1 MSETREGCV
10 FFYSSENAV
19 ALPKQPEKVV
29 RDGTAR
35 GTPDVA
41 ARCRDRRFGRS
52 AGVLPA
58 SGVSTP
64 RRMPQRCVSVFPTR
78 TRDVPWSRRDVE
90 GWIASFWA
98 GRVVADPR
106 ARLRSPGCRRMTTG
120 QPLRE
125 GIGGGPLTG
134 VPSMREMLDMPF
146 DAFADHARGA
156 PPPGTPVPRPT
167 RESASETRARRPF
180 FARELSPPPFELG
193 GPEDP
198 SVSYD
203 ALVDLDRRAVPGRG
217 LSPMEKARL
226 RRVATARLLKDAVCP
241 ISRERFRP
249 GESAVRLPCACSR
262 VVFQER
268 AILRW
273 LDEHRSCPVCRVE
286 F

>member
-1 MSETREGCV
+1 MTLRVGLSSCAASVHPMSSLT
-10 FFYSSENAV
+10 
-19 ALPKQPEKVV
+19 L
-29 RDGTAR
+29 
-35 GTPDVA
+35 GTP
-41 ARCRDRRFGRS
+41 R
-52 AGVLPA
+52 P
-58 SGVSTP
+58 
-64 RRMPQRCVSVFPTR
+64 
-78 TRDVPWSRRDVE
+78 
-90 GWIASFWA
+90 
-98 GRVVADPR
+98 
-106 ARLRSPGCRRMTTG
+106 RLRSPGSRRMTTG

-134 VPSMREMLDMPF
+134 VRSMREMLDMPF

-156 PPPGTPVPRPT
+156 PHRERPS
-167 RESASETRARRPF
+167 RDRRADLRARR
-180 FARELSPPPFELG
+180 ARVVLLRARALPAPFELG

-226 RRVATARLLKDAVCP
+226 RRVATARLLKDACVP
-241 ISRERFRP
+241 SRERFRP